1 MFSRKMIMCFSR
13 PFKENGYGSFSL
25 VLSRKMVMGLF
36 RPGSRT
42 IVTRVA
48 ITDKC
53 CMYSNVGLSSSMI
66 SSLPGGIHRPQ
77 MEINTPKTAC
87 GGVIIQFHRER
98 GGGDIYVYKGYT
110 RNPITLWNAIS
121 YTWWPLSIQLGNG
134 ASPTIVTCKKKVSVF
149 SLRTRVSKLDQI
161 T

>member
-1 MFSRKMIMCFSR
+1 MCFSR
-13 PFKENGYGSFSL
+13 PFNENCYGSFSL

-66 SSLPGGIHRPQ
+66 SSLPGGIHRPE

-87 GGVIIQFHRER
+87 GGVIIQFH
-98 GGGDIYVYKGYT
+98 IYIKAT
-110 RNPITLWNAIS
+110 RAILSS
-121 YTWWPLSIQLGNG
+121 YGMPFHI
-134 ASPTIVTCKKKVSVF
+134 P
-149 SLRTRVSKLDQI
+149 DDP
-161 T
+161 